1 MPFTPGSTSQG
12 DARFGQPLA
21 TAVDLHELGAP
32 PDVQHGLETLRD
44 FIRSGSEGALRSL
57 FVGAPGSGQA
67 LAAASLGKAVGR
79 AVVRIDLSAV
89 VSRDIGETEKN
100 LDRIFGEAGNADVI
114 LFFDEADALFGK
126 RSDVHDSHDRY
137 ANVETGYLLQRLE
150 AHAGPAIFATR
161 SRADIDPAFVR
172 RLRHVLHFGTPLHP
186 PPGSK
191 AGSEP

>member
-1 MPFTPGSTSQG
+1 MPLTPGSTPEG
-12 DARFGQPLA
+12 DARFGQPLT
-21 TAVDLHELGAP
+21 TAVDLHGLGAP
-32 PDVQHGLETLRD
+32 PDLQRGLETLRD
-44 FIRSGSEGALRSL
+44 HIRAGREGAVRSL

-67 LAAASLGKAVGR
+67 LAAAALGKAVGM
-79 AVVRIDLSAV
+79 AVFRIDLSTV
-89 VSRDIGETEKN
+89 VSRHIGETEKN
-100 LDRIFGEAGNADVI
+100 LDRIFGAAGNADVI

-126 RSDVHDSHDRY
+126 RTEVHDAHDRY

-172 RLRHVLHFGTPLHP
+172 RLRHVLHFAAPLHP